1 MTNIVCHFL
10 SLGLSYKS
18 AFAPAGIAV
27 GIEKGV
33 G

>member
-10 SLGLSYKS
+10 SPGLSYKS
-18 AFAPAGIAV
+18 AYAPAGIVVA
-27 GIEKGV
+27 IENGV